1 MASPVPSF
9 FDRARVRLRH
19 AWQWSRPVLVT
30 PVFWLGL
37 GGVLLAAVGLYLL
50 VNSVIM
56 PTYTRQ
62 GAAITV
68 PEVREMPY
76 EQAAQILRAQRLRP
90 ERRDQPFNPAAVQ
103 GAVLDQNP
111 APNAS
116 VKPGRRIY
124 LYVNSGTE
132 RSVTMPEVR
141 TLTESLA
148 RSQLAELGLRQ
159 VEVRRDEQPS
169 PFPGTVTRQQPEAG
183 NVLRTSESVTLWVS
197 PGLGEGTVEVPDVR
211 GLAFDA
217 AAQALLA
224 VNLWIDPTREVSGT
238 ITRQEPSAGAEVR
251 TGTEVRLSSAP
262 IEAPPEFPE
271 DPTFEDEDP
280 FEPLP
285 PDEPLEADPFEDEPP
300 PPPRAPERTDW

>member
-1 MASPVPSF
+1 MARPAPSF
-9 FDRARVRLRH
+9 FDRTRLRLRH
-19 AWQWSRPVLVT
+19 AWQWTKPVLRT

-56 PTYTRQ
+56 PIYTRQ

-76 EQAAQILRAQRLRP
+76 ERAAQILREHRLRP

-159 VEVRRDEQPS
+159 VEIRRDDRPS
-169 PFPGTVTRQQPEAG
+169 PFRGTVTRQQPEAG
-183 NVLRTSESVTLWVS
+183 NVLRTSEAVTLWVS

-211 GLAFDA
+211 GLAFEA
-217 AAQALLA
+217 AAEALQAA
-224 VNLWIDPTREVSGT
+224 NLWIDPTREVSGT
-238 ITRQEPSAGAEVR
+238 VTRQEPVAGAEVR
-251 TGTEVRLSSAP
+251 AGTEIRLSSAP

-271 DPTFEDEDP
+271 DAPFDSDEGFDP
-280 FEPLP
+280 P
-285 PDEPLEADPFEDEPP
+285 PADEPEEADPFEPEPP

>member
-1 MASPVPSF
+1 MATSASSF
-9 FDRARVRLRH
+9 FERARLRLRH
-19 AWQWSRPVLVT
+19 AWRWTQPVLST
-30 PVFWLGL
+30 PMFWLGL
-37 GGVLLAAVGLYLL
+37 GGVVLVALGLYLL
-50 VNSVIM
+50 VNSVVM
-56 PTYTRQ
+56 PIYTRQ
-62 GAAITV
+62 GVAVTV

-76 EQAAQILRAQRLRP
+76 EQAVQILREQRLRP
-90 ERRDQPFNPAAVQ
+90 ERRDQPFNPAAAQ

-159 VEVRRDEQPS
+159 VEIRRDDRPS

-183 NVLRTSESVTLWVS
+183 SVLRTSESVTLWVS

-211 GLAFDA
+211 GLAFEA
-217 AAQALLA
+217 AAEALLA
-224 VNLWIDPTREVSGT
+224 ANLWIDPTREVSGT
-238 ITRQEPSAGAEVR
+238 ITRQEPAAGTEVR
-251 TGTEVRLSSAP
+251 TGAEVRLSSVP
-262 IEAPPEFPE
+262 IETPPEFPE
-271 DPTFEDEDP
+271 DQPFDEEEGFEQV
-280 FEPLP
+280 P
-285 PDEPLEADPFEDEPP
+285 PDEPEEAEPLEPEPP